1 MKRKSTPTQHKEHQ
15 QDAALATADT
25 VLVGIDWADKAHEF
39 HLVTPDQKV
48 KHGEFKQ
55 APEDIAHW
63 IATLR
68 TQYPDARIEIC
79 IETSRG
85 ALINGLLEHNVK
97 IFPINPNALA
107 KYRESFKH
115 GGGKSDFVDARLIL
129 KFLADRRE
137 SLRPLTPNQP
147 LTRQLAA
154 LAQDRRNLVQ
164 QRVELANQLTSTLKT
179 YFPAALELR
188 PAKIYADFM
197 VKFLSK
203 FSSLHL
209 AQAAGKAK
217 LRKYFFGVGAKQ
229 KAEDRIETL
238 IQANH
243 LTTDE
248 VLVATASRKVRAIC
262 GMLKSINESIQGYVQ
277 ELKEAVTKHADYE
290 IMASSPARSPRP
302 KRG

>member
-164 QRVELANQLTSTLKT
+164 QRVELENQLTSTLKT

-197 VKFLSK
+197 VCL
-203 FSSLHL
+203 L
-209 AQAAGKAK
+209 
-217 LRKYFFGVGAKQ
+217 Y
-229 KAEDRIETL
+229 T
-238 IQANH
+238 
-243 LTTDE
+243 
-248 VLVATASRKVRAIC
+248 
-262 GMLKSINESIQGYVQ
+262 
-277 ELKEAVTKHADYE
+277 
-290 IMASSPARSPRP
+290 SPSPRD
-302 KRG
+302 RG